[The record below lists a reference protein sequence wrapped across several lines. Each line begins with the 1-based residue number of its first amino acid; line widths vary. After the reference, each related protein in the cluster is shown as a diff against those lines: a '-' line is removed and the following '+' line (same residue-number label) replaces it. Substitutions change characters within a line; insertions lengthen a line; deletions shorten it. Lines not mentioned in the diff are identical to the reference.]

1 MTPDEIRDLFAFVD
15 LDDSNSIEVKEFLV
29 TLVIGSVLDL
39 LKFESSK
46 ELKEILALVVSA
58 YLLFDPNAIGF
69 ITRTDIDKMITDHSN
84 SEKSEARHHA
94 NKSDSMLSKQRWDE
108 MDWDHN
114 GNIDFAG
121 TYDNIIINFITS
133 VSIYIIQYPYG
144 IVCIMP

>member
-29 TLVIGSVLDL
+29 TLAIGSVLDL

-69 ITRTDIDKMITDHSN
+69 ITRTDIDIMITDHNN
-84 SEKSEARHHA
+84 SEKSEAHHHA
-94 NKSDSMLSKQRWDE
+94 NKSGSMLSKQRWDE

-121 TYDNIIINFITS
+121 T
-133 VSIYIIQYPYG
+133 
-144 IVCIMP
+144 